1 MELNP
6 SQKILFKRIKNKFYF
21 KIFSIFKLPLLFFTG
36 IKVEYLDEQ
45 KCIISVKLKYFNKS
59 PFDSIYFAVQ
69 SMAAELST
77 GVYAITSTR
86 GYKVPLKTIII
97 SMSCDFKKK
106 ARGKIFFEC
115 IDGEKLFNIAE
126 KATRKDEPINGTV
139 TSIGRNEQNEIV
151 SSFKYTWSYKKI
163 D

>member
-6 SQKILFKRIKNKFYF
+6 DQKILFKQIRNNLYF

-36 IKVEYLDEQ
+36 IRIEYLDEK
-45 KCIISVKLKYFNKS
+45 KCVTSVQLKYLNKN

-77 GVYAITSTR
+77 GVHAITSTK
-86 GYKVPLKTIII
+86 GYKVQLKTIII

-106 ARGKIFFEC
+106 AKGRIFFQC
-115 IDGEKLFNIAE
+115 TDGEKLFKIAE
-126 KATRKDEPINGTV
+126 KAIQIDESINETV
-139 TSIGRNEQNEIV
+139 ISIGRNEQNEIV